1 MSKKSHKVEAIGII
15 GITAL
20 LLTGCDGN
28 VTRDLRHSGFTLS
41 SEEFTCSTLLPA
53 NEDTNP
59 TDTILY
65 SNGSYAITDNGK
77 LYELSLS
84 QPYSNDENCKKI
96 SFSVK
101 ISAYMDDNI
110 LKGEDNKFYYAPG
123 TTNTTPLTEVTAND
137 SNYQL
142 YTLLLGGS
150 QVKKVITVDSNAGI
164 YYVLE
169 DDGNVYQ
176 YTVTRQDYNAPYVL
190 SEKKAVYE
198 KSKYGEIVDFNYA
211 GESPSTYIKTKTKIY
226 RMQATNEEK
235 CTKYA
240 DVTCKYKMKLDET
253 ITEYYNNKKI
263 IYYGPSIVLTDYGKN
278 FTLGN

>member
-1 MSKKSHKVEAIGII
+1 MKQIGILI
-15 GITAL
+15 GIGVSAL

-28 VTRDLRHSGFTLS
+28 VTRDLRHSGLS
-41 SEEFTCSTLLPA
+41 LSTEEFTCTTLLPV
-53 NEDTNP
+53 NKDTKP

-65 SNGSYAITDNGK
+65 SDGSYAITDEGK

-84 QPYSNDENCKKI
+84 QPYSNNENCKKI

-101 ISAYMDDNI
+101 ITAYMDNSI

-142 YTLLLGGS
+142 YTLLLGDPR
-150 QVKKVITVDSNAGI
+150 VKKVITVDSNAGI

-176 YTVTRQDYNAPYVL
+176 YTVTRQNYNAPYIL
-190 SEKKAVYE
+190 SAKTPIYE
-198 KSKYGEIVDFNYA
+198 KSEYGEIVDFNYA
-211 GESPSTYIKTKTKIY
+211 GDSAATYIKTKNKIY
-226 RMQATNEEK
+226 RMQATNQEE
-235 CTKYA
+235 CSKYA
-240 DVTCKYKMKLDET
+240 DVTCKYKMKFDET
-253 ITEYYNNKKI
+253 ITEYYNNNKI
-263 IYYGPSIVLTDYGKN
+263 IYYGPTMVLTDYGKQ
-278 FTLGN
+278 FTPGN